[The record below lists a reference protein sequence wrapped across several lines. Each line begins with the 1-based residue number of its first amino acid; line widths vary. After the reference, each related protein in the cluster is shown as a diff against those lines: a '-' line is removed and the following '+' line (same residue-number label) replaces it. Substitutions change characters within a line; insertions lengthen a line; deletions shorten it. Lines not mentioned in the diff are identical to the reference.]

1 MSLVV
6 VSAGGRLW
14 VVGRAVRIGRDM
26 HAHPEALA
34 AVRERVRALAE
45 KNGEITLAGLRD
57 DLNTSRKYA
66 QALLEHCDAERL
78 TLRVGDVRRLR
89 RR

>member
-1 MSLVV
+1 
-6 VSAGGRLW
+6 
-14 VVGRAVRIGRDM
+14 M
-26 HAHPEALA
+26 HAHPDALA
-34 AVRERVRALAE
+34 AVRERVRKLAE
-45 KNGEITLAGLRD
+45 RDGEVTLAGLRD
-57 DLNTSRKYA
+57 ELQTSRKFA

>member
-1 MSLVV
+1 
-6 VSAGGRLW
+6 
-14 VVGRAVRIGRDM
+14 VRIGRDM
-26 HAHPEALA
+26 HAHPDALA
-34 AVRERVRALAE
+34 AVRERVREIAE
-45 KNGEITLAGLRD
+45 RDGEITLARLRD
-57 DLNTSRKYA
+57 ELGTSRKYA